1 MLGLACRQLHAVQ
14 LVDAAA
20 PCVGSQEAPI
30 EAGNPVVVLSAV
42 GSGDRRWG
50 GDEVAQE
57 MQDGTVEM
65 VAAAD
70 SPGTL
75 RTRRIG
81 RRPTATCWTL
91 RALQERC

>member
-1 MLGLACRQLHAVQ
+1 M
-14 LVDAAA
+14 
-20 PCVGSQEAPI
+20 
-30 EAGNPVVVLSAV
+30 VVLSAA

-81 RRPTATCWTL
+81 RRPTAAFCAL
-91 RALQERC
+91 RGPLAAGCRTRGRGAGAWGFAKRRRRCRGVR

>member
-1 MLGLACRQLHAVQ
+1 M
-14 LVDAAA
+14 
-20 PCVGSQEAPI
+20 
-30 EAGNPVVVLSAV
+30 VVLSAA

-75 RTRRIG
+75 RTRRN
-81 RRPTATCWTL
+81 RPAPDGGLLGAPWALGGGVPHKRQGCGSL
-91 RALQERC
+91 GFREEAAALQGRAREGM